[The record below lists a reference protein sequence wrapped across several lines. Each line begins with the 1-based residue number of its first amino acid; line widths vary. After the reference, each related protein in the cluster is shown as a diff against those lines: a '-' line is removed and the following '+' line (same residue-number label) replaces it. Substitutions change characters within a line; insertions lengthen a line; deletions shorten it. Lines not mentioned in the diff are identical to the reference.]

1 MLEVIASQRRQ
12 ITHTDTQYTW
22 IYMVPNFQNP
32 RISDQWHEFG
42 VDFSC
47 LGTYRDPTMDVEDSS
62 SSTSKA
68 FELVLRMR

>member
-1 MLEVIASQRRQ
+1 
-12 ITHTDTQYTW
+12 
-22 IYMVPNFQNP
+22 MVPNFQNP